1 MWKFLAF
8 NHFKNSRFCW
18 DQNPIFFQ
26 EKFGRSSASERA
38 AASAAEQIRKRQWLA
53 KIVTLF
59 SRAFFSVTFSGPLTF
74 LEANL
79 VDNIWAAR
87 GRSTSMLRFS
97 SFLMFSDSFLPNLFK
112 LKRLWMIESKCV
124 QTIFG
129 SASHV
134 RLFVFIHNFFWFPLC
149 QPFFVHTVF
158 LFFVN
163 LTTTCRRLISVEKRS
178 VDFTTCIK

>member
-1 MWKFLAF
+1 M
-8 NHFKNSRFCW
+8 
-18 DQNPIFFQ
+18 
-26 EKFGRSSASERA
+26 RSKSYLLSGKVWT
-38 AASAAEQIRKRQWLA
+38 I
-53 KIVTLF
+53 
-59 SRAFFSVTFSGPLTF
+59 FSVRTSSCVSGWANTKASMTCQNCNTFFPRFFFGNFFGASDIFGSKPCWQYLCCS
-74 LEANL
+74 
-79 VDNIWAAR
+79 
-87 GRSTSMLRFS
+87 RSFDLHLRFP

-134 RLFVFIHNFFWFPLC
+134 RLFVFIHNFFSFPLC

-158 LFFVN
+158 LFFVH
-163 LTTTCRRLISVEKRS
+163 LTTTCRRLIYVEKRS

>member
-1 MWKFLAF
+1 MRSKSYLLSGKVWTIFSVKTSSCVSGWA
-8 NHFKNSRFCW
+8 NTKASMTC
-18 DQNPIFFQ
+18 QNCNTFFP
-26 EKFGRSSASERA
+26 R
-38 AASAAEQIRKRQWLA
+38 
-53 KIVTLF
+53 
-59 SRAFFSVTFSGPLTF
+59 FFSVTFSGPLTF

-97 SFLMFSDSFLPNLFK
+97 PFLMFSDSFLPNLFK

-134 RLFVFIHNFFWFPLC
+134 RLFVFIHNFFSFPLC

-158 LFFVN
+158 LFFVH

-178 VDFTTCIK
+178 VDFTACIK